1 MFCTRNPIFVDRRF
15 NCPRKILKTVLES
28 GKQKEKAI
36 LQFCSIFESRV
47 KLFLSTIYDEV
58 MDTTAIDDEVLDTTA
73 RPSCFMNPKA
83 SVILSAT

>member
-28 GKQKEKAI
+28 GRQKEKAI

-47 KLFLSTIYDEV
+47 KLFLSNAECIKLILKLFQVSAEDS
-58 MDTTAIDDEVLDTTA
+58 ID
-73 RPSCFMNPKA
+73 R
-83 SVILSAT
+83 